1 VTAGRDQTKL
11 DRLTLT
17 FEKAM
22 TPIFVFAVVNA
33 ILCWGTAWFFK
44 ETYEFSATLLGLGGF
59 PIVVAVCAYLLVLVN
74 RIERGG

>member
-1 VTAGRDQTKL
+1 VTAGRDQSKL
-11 DRLTLT
+11 GRLTFT

-33 ILCWGTAWFFK
+33 LVCWGAAWFFK

-74 RIERGG
+74 RLESGS

>member
-1 VTAGRDQTKL
+1 VTAGREQTKL

-22 TPIFVFAVVNA
+22 MPIFVFAVVNA
-33 ILCWGTAWFFK
+33 LLCWTAAWLFR
-44 ETYEFSATLLGLGGF
+44 ETYEFSATMLGLGGF

-74 RIERGG
+74 RIESGN

>member
-1 VTAGRDQTKL
+1 VTADRPQTKL

-33 ILCWGTAWFFK
+33 VLCWAAAWGFK
-44 ETYEFSATLLGLGGF
+44 ETYEFSATLLGLGAF
-59 PIVVAVCAYLLVLVN
+59 PIIAAVCAYLLVLIN
-74 RIERGG
+74 RLERGS

>member
-1 VTAGRDQTKL
+1 VTAGRDQSKL
-11 DRLTLT
+11 GRLTFT

-22 TPIFVFAVVNA
+22 TPIFVFAAINA
-33 ILCWGTAWFFK
+33 MLCWAAAWFFR

-74 RIERGG
+74 RLESGS